1 MADLLSKENEIYQ
14 SPVKVAFLLI
24 LEIGSAFLM
33 SFYFRQFAADF
44 GSQKLILFLVG
55 LILFLTFSFFSAL
68 FIRGFLWS
76 GLAVGLSLVAGL
88 AVFYDYFSPVLI
100 VFGFFIFWVFFWG
113 IGGLRFESENSLKI
127 KISRLL
133 KIFLA
138 KASLGTAILIS
149 LFCYFLFSAGSDFPI
164 SFENL
169 QFLLKPNE
177 KLLAIF
183 IPEFSFQK
191 PLQTVLAGVL
201 EQQLAPKIPNFEK
214 LPASAKSIII
224 EEAVRQEFLAGL
236 EQFLGIRINP
246 RDSVDRVIYDSLKI
260 KFNQLGETVKKW
272 IIIGV
277 FVALFFAIRFLFIP
291 LNWLL
296 SAVIFLIYLV
306 LLALNFASIRLESR
320 SKEVLII

>member
-1 MADLLSKENEIYQ
+1 MLSKENDIYQ

-24 LEIGSAFLM
+24 FEIGSAFLM
-33 SFYFRQFAADF
+33 SFYFRQFAVDF

-55 LILFLTFSFFSAL
+55 LVSFLVFSFFAAL

-76 GLAVGLSLVAGL
+76 NLAVGLSLAAGL
-88 AVFYDYFSPVLI
+88 AVFYDYFSATFL
-100 VFGFFIFWVFFWG
+100 VFGFFIFLVFFWG
-113 IGGLRFESENSLKI
+113 IGGLRFELENSLKI
-127 KISRLL
+127 KIPRLL

-149 LFCYFLFSAGSDFPI
+149 LFCYFLFSVKGDFPI

-183 IPEFSFQK
+183 VPGFSFQK
-191 PLQTVLAGVL
+191 PLQTVLTGV
-201 EQQLAPKIPNFEK
+201 
-214 LPASAKSIII
+214 SA
-224 EEAVRQEFLAGL
+224 
-236 EQFLGIRINP
+236 
-246 RDSVDRVIYDSLKI
+246 DRVIYDSLKI

-277 FVALFFAIRFLFIP
+277 FAALFFVIRFLFIP

-296 SAVIFLIYLV
+296 SAVVFLIYLV
-306 LLALNFASIRLESR
+306 LLALNFASIRLEPR
-320 SKEVLII
+320 SKEVLMI